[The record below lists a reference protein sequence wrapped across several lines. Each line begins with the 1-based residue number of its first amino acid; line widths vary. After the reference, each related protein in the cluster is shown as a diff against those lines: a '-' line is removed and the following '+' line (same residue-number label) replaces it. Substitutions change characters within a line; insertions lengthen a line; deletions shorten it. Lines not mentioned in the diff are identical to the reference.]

1 MAHQV
6 LQVHQVEVVHQD
18 QQVQLVLRQAAAE
31 VAQLRLSLLHL
42 VISIVQQGEL
52 NLLQAMDRNHLLAME
67 LKVMSHSEELEDL
80 LQSVMMQLISAW

>member
-1 MAHQV
+1 V

-18 QQVQLVLRQAAAE
+18 QQVQLVLRQAAAAE